1 MINALLAQRYFS
13 GENPIGKRFHFGHRP
28 VNDPREW
35 ITITGVV
42 GDTRLYGLANPSRL
56 EVYIPFRQSITG
68 DMNLIAKSRNDPAAL
83 TAAIRHVVHSLD
95 KDLPIS
101 GIATMEQLISNSV
114 STRRVTLILLG
125 MFSALALVLAAI
137 GIYGV
142 ISYSVAQRTHEIG
155 IRMALG
161 AQRRDVLR
169 MVLTQGAK
177 IAGAGMIIGIVLS
190 FGLARLIANL
200 LFSVSA
206 ADPLTFA
213 AVAIVLALV
222 AMLACYIPARR
233 ALRVDPMVALRHE

>member
-1 MINALLAQRYFS
+1 
-13 GENPIGKRFHFGHRP
+13 
-28 VNDPREW
+28 
-35 ITITGVV
+35 
-42 GDTRLYGLANPSRL
+42 
-56 EVYIPFRQSITG
+56 
-68 DMNLIAKSRNDPAAL
+68 MNLIVKSRNDPAAL